1 MSQERLGE
9 IERLLR
15 VAEDELAYV
24 QHQRQFLLNQ
34 IASLQRER
42 KGLLHST
49 IADRSAGYQAAPI
62 SNQSGEEAK
71 IALFRSLFRGREDVY
86 ARRFESRKTGKS
98 GYQPDCENEWLPGVC
113 LKPKIKCSHC
123 DQRRFIPLSDA
134 VIRNHLLGRKPAE
147 PEGKDFTI
155 GIYPLLP
162 DETCWFLAVDFDK
175 SLWKED
181 AGAFRYTCSSHGVPA
196 SLERSRSGNGAHV
209 WIFFSEQVPSR
220 LAQSLGSLLLT
231 EATERRSEIGLK
243 SYDRFFPNQD
253 TLPENGFGNLIAL
266 PLQRRPR
273 QRGNSVFLD
282 DNFEPYPDQW
292 AYLSSATRLSR
303 HDVEQLVQTLSR
315 SRHELGAHSSFSTLT
330 DEAPWEQ
337 KRFGDWD
344 KSEVSGPFPERI
356 RLTLADQLY
365 VPKQGLSPS
374 LRNRIIR
381 MAAFPNPEF
390 YRAQAMRLSTYGKP
404 RMICCS
410 EDFPEYIALPR
421 GCIGELLELFETL
434 GVPTIIDDKRTKGSS
449 LPLQFQGELTEP
461 QQQAAEAILNH
472 DMGVV
477 VAPTAFGKTVVAAWL
492 IARRT
497 VNTLVLVHTRQLM
510 DQWLDRL
517 ERFLQ
522 PPPGILGHIG
532 AGKKQQTGLLDAAIL
547 QSLIHQQSVNPVIE
561 WYGQIIVDEC
571 HHISARSFEQVAR
584 AAKAFYVTGFSAT
597 VERKDGHHPIIFM
610 QCGPIRHRVTVK
622 QQQVSDHIKRTV
634 YVRRTGFTLPD
645 ELARLGSLNIHDVY
659 ESLICDE
666 SRNRMIVSDALS
678 CLEKGGHPLILT
690 ERRAHLECLLQL
702 LAPLTPN
709 LVVLTGGMG
718 QKQRRVAVA
727 NLQLEGTRLVL
738 ATGRY
743 LGEGFDDDRLD
754 TLFLALPISWKGTLA
769 QYAGRLNRIRQE
781 KQHIA
786 VYDYVDLD
794 VPMLRRMF
802 KRRRRG
808 YRKLGYEICG
818 EPPRLRIDAVASGS
832 IPKREGDDRRGSQ
845 GDDEKES

>member
-1 MSQERLGE
+1 MGQERLDE

-15 VAEDELAYV
+15 VAEDELSRLE
-24 QHQRQFLLNQ
+24 HQRQFLLDQ
-34 IASLQRER
+34 IASLKRER
-42 KGLLHST
+42 ESLVLHTT
-49 IADRSAGYQAAPI
+49 IAERPAGYPAASI
-62 SNQSGEEAK
+62 SNHSGEDAK

-86 ARRFESRKTGKS
+86 ARRFESWKTGKS

-113 LKPKIKCSHC
+113 LKPKIKCRDC
-123 DQRRFIPLSDA
+123 NQRRFIPLSDA

-162 DETCWFLAVDFDK
+162 DETCWFLAVDFDE

-181 AGAFRYTCSSHGVPA
+181 AGAFRYTCSLHGVPA

-209 WIFFSEQVPSR
+209 WIFFSEHVPSP
-220 LAQSLGSLLLT
+220 LARRLGSLLLT
-231 EATERRSEIGLK
+231 EVMERRSEIGLK
-243 SYDRFFPNQD
+243 SYDRLFPNQD
-253 TLPENGFGNLIAL
+253 TMPGKGFGNLIAL

-273 QRGNSVFLD
+273 EKGNSVFLD
-282 DNFEPYPDQW
+282 NNFEPYPDQW
-292 AYLSSATRLSR
+292 AHLSSATRLSC
-303 HDVEQLVQTLSR
+303 HEVEQLVQSLSS
-315 SRHELGAHSSFSTLT
+315 SRDDLGAHSSFSTLT

-337 KRFGDWD
+337 KRFGDRN
-344 KSEVSGPFPERI
+344 KSEVAGPFPERV

-421 GCIGELLELFETL
+421 GCMGELLELFETL
-434 GVPTIIDDKRTKGSS
+434 GVSATIDDKRIKGTG
-449 LPLQFQGELTEP
+449 LPLQFQGELNEP
-461 QQQAAEAILNH
+461 QQKAAEAILKH
-472 DMGVV
+472 DTGVV

-492 IARRT
+492 IARRS
-497 VNTLVLVHTRQLM
+497 VSTLVLVHTRQLM
-510 DQWLDRL
+510 DQWLNRL
-517 ERFLQ
+517 EKFLQ
-522 PPPGILGHIG
+522 PPPGTLGQIG
-532 AGKKQQTGLLDAAIL
+532 AGKKQETGLLDIAIL
-547 QSLIHQQSVNPVIE
+547 QSLVHQQSVNPMVE
-561 WYGQIIVDEC
+561 RYAHIIVDEC

-584 AAKAFYVTGFSAT
+584 AAKAFYITGFSAT

-622 QQQVSDHIKRTV
+622 QQQIFDHIERTV
-634 YVRRTGFTLPD
+634 YVRRTGFALPD
-645 ELARLGSLNIHDVY
+645 ELARLASLNIHDVY
-659 ESLICDE
+659 ESLMRDE

-678 CLEKGGHPLILT
+678 CLKKGGYPLILT

-702 LAPLTPN
+702 LAPFTPN
-709 LVVLTGGMG
+709 LIVLTGGMG
-718 QKQRRVAVA
+718 QKQRRATVA

-754 TLFLALPISWKGTLA
+754 TLFLALPISWRGTLA
-769 QYAGRLNRIRQE
+769 QYAGRLNRIHQG
-781 KQHIA
+781 KHHIA
-786 VYDYVDLD
+786 VYDYVDFD

-802 KRRRRG
+802 ERRRRG
-808 YRKLGYEICG
+808 YRQLGYEICG
-818 EPPRLRIDAVASGS
+818 EQSQLPIDDVASGS
-832 IPKREGDDRRGSQ
+832 IQKPA
-845 GDDEKES
+845 